1 MHYTGCCFLSK
12 MSITLFEHDFKGK
25 QLTLRQS
32 APDLRKE
39 NFNDKAS
46 SVEVSAGFWRLWEH
60 INYAGRFWIVGPG
73 RYGFSELSEKIGND
87 CISSVEKL
95 PTIQLYEHA
104 DFKGK
109 ELTLHDS
116 TPDLRKLDFNDKAS
130 SVVVSE
136 GQWKLWEHI
145 NYTGKFFVVGPG
157 RYDIAVIREKI
168 GNDVIS
174 SVEKLPEMTIKLY
187 EHADFKGRELTLHDS
202 TPDLRKLDFNDKAS
216 SVVVSEGQWKLWE
229 HINYTGKF
237 FVVGPGRYDIAVIR
251 EKIGNDVIS
260 SVEKLPEMT
269 IKLYEHAG
277 FKGRELTLHD
287 STPDLRQVNDFNDI
301 ASSVVVSEGQWK
313 LWEHINYT
321 GRSFVVGPGR
331 YDFAQISA
339 QIGNDVISSVEKLP
353 MVTIKL
359 YEHAG
364 FKGRELTL
372 HDSTPDLRQ
381 VNDFNDIASSVEVVD
396 GYWRMCE
403 HIDYKGRNIMV
414 GPGRYDYPVISKT
427 IGNDCIS
434 SVEKL

>member
-1 MHYTGCCFLSK
+1 M
-12 MSITLFEHDFKGK
+12 
-25 QLTLRQS
+25 
-32 APDLRKE
+32 
-39 NFNDKAS
+39 KAS
-46 SVEVSAGFWRLWEH
+46 GSC
-60 INYAGRFWIVGPG
+60 
-73 RYGFSELSEKIGND
+73 GN
-87 CISSVEKL
+87 
-95 PTIQLYEHA
+95 T
-104 DFKGK
+104 
-109 ELTLHDS
+109 S
-116 TPDLRKLDFNDKAS
+116 TTRVN
-130 SVVVSE
+130 
-136 GQWKLWEHI
+136 
-145 NYTGKFFVVGPG
+145 
-157 RYDIAVIREKI
+157 
-168 GNDVIS
+168 
-174 SVEKLPEMTIKLY
+174 
-187 EHADFKGRELTLHDS
+187 
-202 TPDLRKLDFNDKAS
+202 
-216 SVVVSEGQWKLWE
+216 
-229 HINYTGKF
+229 F

-414 GPGRYDYPVISKT
+414 GPGHYDYPVISKT

>member
-1 MHYTGCCFLSK
+1 M
-12 MSITLFEHDFKGK
+12 
-25 QLTLRQS
+25 
-32 APDLRKE
+32 
-39 NFNDKAS
+39 
-46 SVEVSAGFWRLWEH
+46 
-60 INYAGRFWIVGPG
+60 
-73 RYGFSELSEKIGND
+73 
-87 CISSVEKL
+87 
-95 PTIQLYEHA
+95 
-104 DFKGK
+104 
-109 ELTLHDS
+109 
-116 TPDLRKLDFNDKAS
+116 
-130 SVVVSE
+130 VVSE

-145 NYTGKFFVVGPG
+145 NYTGKFFIVGPG

-260 SVEKLPEMT
+260 SVEKLPKMT

-321 GRSFVVGPGR
+321 RRSFVVGPGR

-339 QIGNDVISSVEKLP
+339 QIGNDVISSV
-353 MVTIKL
+353 
-359 YEHAG
+359 
-364 FKGRELTL
+364 
-372 HDSTPDLRQ
+372 
-381 VNDFNDIASSVEVVD
+381 
-396 GYWRMCE
+396 
-403 HIDYKGRNIMV
+403 
-414 GPGRYDYPVISKT
+414 
-427 IGNDCIS
+427 
-434 SVEKL
+434 